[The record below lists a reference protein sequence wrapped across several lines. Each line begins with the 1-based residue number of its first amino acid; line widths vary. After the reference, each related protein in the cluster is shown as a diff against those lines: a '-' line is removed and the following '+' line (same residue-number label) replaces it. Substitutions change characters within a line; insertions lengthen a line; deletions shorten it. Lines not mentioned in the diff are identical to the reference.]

1 MPHRN
6 KSAKRSKHRN
16 AAPQP
21 EAESREEVVL
31 EVVQPTLDNQQSNIL
46 IQNDP
51 EDQNEGTPPNDPEVQ
66 NEGTPPNDPEFQNEG
81 TPNDPEPQAEGCPGK
96 AVTKFSWKSI
106 FKSLWNF
113 PFRAF
118 AVTGSFL
125 HNMIYGALRLGSR
138 LKVEIENEM
147 VIDEYKRKMESLKTA
162 SDIAEE
168 TCNSIICNMRN
179 QLNMQLEISER
190 QEKKIEKRAKKL
202 EDELEKQ
209 EQKAK
214 KLKDEQEQKVEKLKK
229 KVDKLEDENV
239 ELREKLYVSAQEV
252 VDIKADR
259 TALKHELDGLKNRK
273 A

>member
-1 MPHRN
+1 M
-6 KSAKRSKHRN
+6 
-16 AAPQP
+16 
-21 EAESREEVVL
+21 
-31 EVVQPTLDNQQSNIL
+31 I
-46 IQNDP
+46 
-51 EDQNEGTPPNDPEVQ
+51 
-66 NEGTPPNDPEFQNEG
+66 
-81 TPNDPEPQAEGCPGK
+81 
-96 AVTKFSWKSI
+96 FSV
-106 FKSLWNF
+106 FE
-113 PFRAF
+113 
-118 AVTGSFL
+118 
-125 HNMIYGALRLGSR
+125 LGSR

-147 VIDEYKRKMESLKTA
+147 VIDEYKRKMEALKNA

-168 TCNSIICNMRN
+168 TCTSIICNMRN

-190 QEKKIEKRAKKL
+190 QEEKREKRAKKL
-202 EDELEKQ
+202 EDELEEQ

-214 KLKDEQEQKVEKLKK
+214 KLKDEQEQIIKRLKEELKEQEQKVEKSRE